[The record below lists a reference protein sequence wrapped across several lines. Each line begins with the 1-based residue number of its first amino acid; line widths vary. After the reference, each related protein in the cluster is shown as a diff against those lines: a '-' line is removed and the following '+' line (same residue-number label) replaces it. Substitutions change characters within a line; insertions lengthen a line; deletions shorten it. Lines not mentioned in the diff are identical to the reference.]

1 MAGIGFVLEKLMRQD
16 DLTGVLRGIA
26 YAAVIA
32 TGPWL
37 ITVFSLA
44 AVTLLVH
51 YGTASLEVRLFHSVI
66 IYNFSA
72 SLVMTG
78 PIALVTTRFLADRIF
93 LGKVEPVPATLL
105 TGSAACYGLALLIGI
120 PFYGFVCDLPL
131 TTALAAI
138 VNLAAVCGIWY
149 VGVFLSALR
158 DYRTIFIAFLV
169 GLTVGAVTA
178 IALSRWY
185 GTDGMLF
192 GFSTGIVVLVFIA
205 KAKILAEYPY
215 KFVEPFAVLPYF
227 RTYWPLALGGLV
239 FNAAVWIDKWIMW
252 FAPERVVV
260 GGALATHP
268 YYDGAMF
275 LAYLTVVPSLAMFLV
290 SVETAFFRVYQRF
303 YRAIAFHATY
313 AEIEDNRLRIVRTLA
328 TSSRDIAILQ
338 AAVTMLALFLAPAVI
353 ELTASSFQQI
363 GILRFGILG
372 AYFQAMLLFLSTLL
386 AYFDLRLPNLGLQ
399 TLFLVTNGLFTL
411 ASLEGGFEY
420 YGYGFFA
427 STVVTCAVGFVV
439 LSHALSRLPYLAFIG
454 SNPSVE

>member
-16 DLTGVLRGIA
+16 DLTGVIRGIA

-37 ITVFSLA
+37 ITVFSIA
-44 AVTLLVH
+44 AVTLLNH
-51 YGTASLEVRLFHSVI
+51 YGTASLEVRTFHSVI

-93 LGKVEPVPATLL
+93 LGRVEPVPATLL
-105 TGSAACYGLALLIGI
+105 TGSAACYGLALLVGI

-131 TTALAAI
+131 STVLAAI
-138 VNLAAVCGIWY
+138 VNLVAICGIWY
-149 VGVFLSALR
+149 VGVFLTALR
-158 DYRTIFIAFLV
+158 DYRTIFIAFVV
-169 GLTVGAVTA
+169 GLTIGAVSA
-178 IALSRWY
+178 ILLSTPY

-192 GFSTGIVVLVFIA
+192 GFSLGIVVLVFIA
-205 KAKILAEYPY
+205 KAKVLAEYPY

-227 RTYWPLALGGLV
+227 RMYWPLALGGAV
-239 FNAAVWIDKWIMW
+239 FNAAIWIDKWIMW
-252 FAPERVVV
+252 FAPDRVVV

-275 LAYLTVVPSLAMFLV
+275 LAYLTVVPCLAMFLV

-303 YRAIAFHATY
+303 YRAIAAHATY
-313 AEIEDNRLRIVRTLA
+313 AEIENNRRRIIGTLA
-328 TSSRDIAILQ
+328 LSSRDIAILQ
-338 AAVTMLALFLAPAVI
+338 AAVTMLALFLAPTVI
-353 ELTASSFQQI
+353 ELTSSSFQQI

-372 AYFQAMLLFLSTLL
+372 AYFQAMLLFISTLL
-386 AYFDLRLPNLGLQ
+386 AYFDLRLPNLFLQ
-399 TLFLVTNGLFTL
+399 SLFLVTNGVFTL
-411 ASLEGGFEY
+411 VCLEAGFQY

-427 STVVTCAVGFVV
+427 AAVVTSAVGFIM
-439 LSHALSRLPYLAFIG
+439 LAHALSRLPYLAFVG